1 MFLSCEFQG
10 ELCACSDIFVGE
22 TIHKYNKC
30 GFEKVNFEHMQQML
44 KYYKK
49 IRSNT
54 QYKNRHFGNKKELED
69 SFSLQTKSLNM
80 FPS

>member
-1 MFLSCEFQG
+1 MWL
-10 ELCACSDIFVGE
+10 
-22 TIHKYNKC
+22 
-30 GFEKVNFEHMQQML
+30 EKVNFEHMQQML